1 MEYMEEQT
9 KSYPHF
15 LAEKL
20 GTSLLEKSE
29 HLSFQQVNKKLK
41 EDKKWTAK
49 TQKIAAEYLGIPL
62 AKKPNSDIDPK
73 VIEPITFSL
82 AKNYL
87 CLPLEDTLD
96 GTVIAI
102 ASPEKS
108 LALVDDY
115 QRFTGK
121 NTIVTYMEEDDLLAL
136 INKTW
141 DKGSTK
147 ASDVMNQVEEESD
160 LASMAAELNEP
171 EDLLDSEHDAPII
184 KLINTILTQAIK
196 DGASDIHIEPFEKQ
210 VSVRFRVDGVMHTV
224 VTPSRK
230 LHAAMSARLKIMAE
244 LDIAE
249 KRLPQDG
256 RIKIRLAGKETDI
269 RVSTLPTQHGERI
282 VLRILGQQEGI
293 RKLNNIG
300 LREPQL
306 SEMMK
311 FFTQPNGI
319 LFVAGPTGSGKTSTL
334 YAGLQEI
341 NTPDKN
347 IVTIE
352 DPVEYALEGLG
363 QIPVN
368 TKIGMTFAAGLRS
381 ILRQDPDVVVVGETR
396 DLETAEIA
404 IESSLTGHLVLST
417 IHTNSAPATVTRLLE
432 MGIEPFLVASSLRGV
447 VAQRMI
453 RLLDPETKVPRKLDA
468 ETMKL
473 FEALPAAV
481 RPKDITLFD
490 ASPTPECPTG
500 YRGRSGIFEM
510 LTVTDN
516 IRQLI
521 QAKASDAEIQKIAE
535 KEGMLTLY
543 QEGLLRAAKGETTL
557 EEVLRV
563 TLTQ

>member
-1 MEYMEEQT
+1 MVE
-9 KSYPHF
+9 KNNSYSSF
-15 LAEKL
+15 LEEKL
-20 GTSLLEKSE
+20 GKALIEKGNN
-29 HLSFQQVNKKLK
+29 LSFQQVNKKLK
-41 EDKKWTAK
+41 EEKQWT
-49 TQKIAAEYLGIPL
+49 TKIGKVAAEYLGIPL
-62 AKKPNSDIDPK
+62 AKKPKKDIDPK
-73 VIEPITFSL
+73 VIEPITFAL

-87 CLPLEDTLD
+87 CLPLEDTLN
-96 GTVIAI
+96 GTIIAI

-108 LALVDDY
+108 LALADDY
-115 QRFTGK
+115 ERFTGK
-121 NTIVTYMEEDDLLAL
+121 NTIIQYMDEDDLLEL
-136 INKTW
+136 INHTW
-141 DKGSTK
+141 DKTTTK
-147 ASDVMNQVEEESD
+147 ASDVMDQVEEDSD
-160 LASMAAELNEP
+160 LVSMTAKLDGP
-171 EDLLDSEHDAPII
+171 EDLLDSDNDAPII
-184 KLINTILTQAIK
+184 KLINTILSQAIK
-196 DGASDIHIEPFEKQ
+196 DGASDIHVEPFEKQ

-224 VTPSRK
+224 VTPSK
-230 LHAAMSARLKIMAE
+230 QLHAAMSARLKIMAE

-256 RIKIRLAGKETDI
+256 RIKIKLAGKETDI

-293 RKLNNIG
+293 RKLDNIG

-306 SEMMK
+306 SEMMN

-341 NTPDKN
+341 NKPDKN

-368 TKIGMTFAAGLRS
+368 AKIGMTFASGLRS

-453 RLLDPETKVPRKLDA
+453 RLLNPQTKIPRELDA
-468 ETMKL
+468 ETKAL
-473 FEALPAAV
+473 FNDLPAHI
-481 RPKDITLFD
+481 RPKEITLFNA
-490 ASPTPECPTG
+490 ASTTDCPTG
-500 YRGRSGIFEM
+500 YKGRSGIFEM
-510 LTVTDN
+510 LVISDD
-516 IRQLI
+516 IRKLI
-521 QAKASDAEIQKIAE
+521 QAKASDVEIQKTAQ

-543 QEGLLRAAKGETTL
+543 QEGLLRAATGETTL

-563 TLTQ
+563 TRTQ